1 MVHTART
8 QWICWNDKQLQ
19 GTADVLSQ
27 GSRPHSYTAT
37 LNHLLG
43 STRNKQNYSIEDGQM
58 RTSQI
63 YLFMTVNHDSV
74 Q

>member
-8 QWICWNDKQLQ
+8 HWICWNDKQ
-19 GTADVLSQ
+19 GIADVLSQ

-43 STRNKQNYSIEDGQM
+43 STRNKHNNSIEDGQM
-58 RTSQI
+58 HTSQI